1 MPHHNM
7 IAWQQVHL
15 PEGTTLSLGI
25 NHTFMQ
31 VGVYPS
37 VTLQLEVDT
46 EDNGNVPKSP
56 PDGMESQDKRL
67 HSTLF

>member
-1 MPHHNM
+1 MHHDDM
-7 IAWQQVHL
+7 TPWQL
-15 PEGTTLSLGI
+15 SDLAEGTTLSLAI

-37 VTLQLEVDT
+37 VTLKRGVDT

-56 PDGMESQDKRL
+56 LMGWRA
-67 HSTLF
+67 